1 MKFYHLFRSGELA
14 GSSKTILRIMRL
26 TMIIMT
32 TCLLQVSAAG
42 FAQRITL
49 SEKNTA
55 LVKIIQKIRTQ
66 SGYDFMID
74 SKLLNKAKP
83 VTVNLKGATIEEAM
97 KACLEG
103 QQISFSIENK
113 IVLLNLKE
121 SSVIDRLLDYIN
133 AIDIKGKVL
142 DESGQGLPG
151 ASVKVKGKTQTAVT
165 DVNGAFSLKNLSEDD
180 VLQISYVGY
189 VTQELKVSKSADIN
203 VKLVPQPSQLGEL
216 VVVGFG
222 TQKKA
227 NVIGSVAQVS
237 AKEINDRP
245 VSSLSNALTGMLPGV
260 SIIQR
265 SGQPGVT
272 KTSIQV
278 RGVGSFGA
286 SAAALILVDGIPV
299 NSFDDIDPND
309 VENIS
314 VLKDASTAAIYGSRA
329 SNGVILVT
337 TKTGKSSDGK
347 IKIAYNGYSGTQ
359 KATQYPEFVN
369 SAEYASL
376 MNEAVPGAYTPEQ
389 IEKYRNGSDPDNY
402 PNVNYADLVFKKST
416 FQTGHNLS
424 FSNSTQNTQYMLSMG
439 YLYQNGIVKNNDYSR
454 YNLRFNM
461 TNTFRPNL
469 KLTTRLSGAQYLNHE
484 PAPPAT
490 LDWTGMLGN
499 ISQVMRV
506 PAIYA
511 NKLSNGDY
519 GLGVVG
525 KGTPV
530 SYSDNDSFFKD
541 KQTDLLVNTRLDWDI
556 IKDLKLSII
565 AGYTQLNDNSQ
576 RFLANQRLT
585 SKLTLGPGSL
595 NQGNAVN
602 TYKTLQQLAEYK
614 KVIGKHEF
622 GVLLGH
628 SYEYK
633 KFSSFTANRT
643 GYNSNTL
650 TELNAGD
657 ANTQKNTGTA
667 AEYALD
673 SYFGR
678 LNYNYAGKY
687 LAEGTIRYDGSSR
700 FPANNKYAGFSAM
713 AVGWRISEESF
724 LKDKLSWL
732 TDLKLKAS
740 IGVLG
745 NQNIMLNDTEQDYYP
760 YQGKLT
766 PGKNYPFG
774 GALSSGV
781 AYVTLTDPNIH
792 WESTRT
798 KDAGVDATL
807 FKGKLNLTATYFDRY
822 TYDILVSPS
831 GSVSNVLGFGVG
843 VQNSGKLSN
852 KGWEFTAAYRD
863 QIGEFAYNIS
873 TNLSIINNKVLDLG
887 VGNITQLNG
896 LTGNGSTLFIGSP
909 MQLYY
914 GYVAE
919 GLFKD
924 ANDIANYAD
933 QKTINPKVQPGDIR
947 YKDISGP
954 NGVPDGKVDAIY
966 DRKVL
971 GSRIPKY
978 SYGINLGASY
988 RNFDFSVLLQGV
1000 AKVNGYLS
1008 NYAGYAFYQNGN
1020 IQKWQAENHWSSANP
1035 DPNAKYP
1042 RLEAITNQGTPNT
1055 LTSSFWML
1063 NGNYLKVRNVQ
1074 LGYKFNGL
1082 GLKKE
1087 GIENL
1092 RVYLTAQNPLAFSKY
1107 PKGWDPEIN
1116 TEGDYYPIMANYT
1129 LGLNINF

>member
-1 MKFYHLFRSGELA
+1 
-14 GSSKTILRIMRL
+14 MRL
-26 TMIIMT
+26 TMMIIT

-55 LVKIIQKIRTQ
+55 LVKIIQKIRVQ

-74 SKLLNKAKP
+74 SKLLNKAKM
-83 VTVNLKGATIEEAM
+83 VTVNLQNATIEEAI
-97 KACLEG
+97 KACLAG
-103 QQISFSIENK
+103 QEISFSIENK
-113 IVLLNLKE
+113 IVLLSPKE
-121 SSVIDRLLDYIN
+121 MSVVDRILDYIN
-133 AIDIKGKVL
+133 SINLKGKVL
-142 DESGQGLPG
+142 DETGQGLPG
-151 ASVKVKGKTQTAVT
+151 ASVKVKGKPQTAVT
-165 DVNGAFSLKNLSEDD
+165 DANGAFLLKNLNEDD
-180 VLQISYVGY
+180 ILQISYIGY
-189 VTQELKVSKSADIN
+189 VTQEVKVSKSTEISI
-203 VKLVPQPSQLGEL
+203 KLVPQSSQLGEL

-227 NVIGSVAQVS
+227 NLIGSVAQVT

-260 SIIQR
+260 NIIQR
-265 SGQPGVT
+265 SGQPGLSGA
-272 KTSIQV
+272 SIQV

-286 SAAALILVDGIPV
+286 STGAFILVDGIPV

-329 SNGVILVT
+329 ANGVILVT

-359 KATQYPEFVN
+359 KATAYPEFVN
-369 SAEYASL
+369 SAEYATL

-402 PNVNYADLVFKKST
+402 PNVNYTDLVFKKST

-424 FSNSTQNTQYMLSMG
+424 FSNSTQNTQYMLSLG
-439 YLYQNGIVKNNDYSR
+439 YLYQNGIVKNNDYNR

-490 LDWTGMLGN
+490 LDWVNMLGS
-499 ISQVMRV
+499 ISQVIRV

-519 GLGVVG
+519 GLGVVA

-530 SYSDNDSFFKD
+530 SYMDNDSFLKM
-541 KQTDLLVNTRLDWDI
+541 KQTDLLLNTRLDWDP
-556 IKDLKLSII
+556 IKDLKLSVI

-576 RFLANQRLT
+576 RFLANQRLN
-585 SKLTLGPGSL
+585 SNVTLGPGSL
-595 NQGNAVN
+595 TQGNQLDA
-602 TYKTLQQLAEYK
+602 YKTLQQLAEYK
-614 KVIGKHEF
+614 KTINKHEF

-628 SYEYK
+628 TYEYK
-633 KFSSFTANRT
+633 KFSSFAANRT
-643 GYNSNTL
+643 GYNSNSL

-657 ANTQKNTGTA
+657 ANTQKNSGTA
-667 AEYALD
+667 MEYALD

-700 FPANNKYAGFSAM
+700 FPENDKYADFSAM
-713 AVGWRISEESF
+713 AVGWRISEEAF
-724 LKDKLSWL
+724 LKDRLSWL

-745 NQNIMLNDTEQDYYP
+745 NQNILLPDGSQDYYP
-760 YQGKLT
+760 YQGKLS
-766 PGKNYPFG
+766 PGRNYPFG

-781 AYVTLTDPNIH
+781 AYLTLTDPSIH

-798 KDAGVDATL
+798 KDVGLDATL
-807 FKGKLNLTATYFDRY
+807 FKGKLNLSSTYFDRY
-822 TYDILVSPS
+822 TYDILVSPG

-863 QIGEFAYNIS
+863 QIGELSFNVN
-873 TNLSIINNKVLDLG
+873 TNFSIINNKVIDLG

-896 LTGNGSTLFIGSP
+896 LIGNGSTLFIGAP
-909 MQLYY
+909 MNIYY

-933 QKTINPKVQPGDIR
+933 QKSINPRVQPGDIR

-954 NGVPDGKVDAIY
+954 NGVPDGKVDANY

-978 SYGINLGASY
+978 SYGINLGVNY
-988 RNFDFSVLLQGV
+988 HNFDLSVLLQGV

-1008 NYAGYAFYQNGN
+1008 DYAGYAFYQNGN
-1020 IQKWQAENHWSSANP
+1020 IQKWQAEDHWSVANP
-1035 DPNAKYP
+1035 NPNAKYP

-1063 NGNYLKVRNVQ
+1063 NGNYLKLRNVQ
-1074 LGYKFNGL
+1074 IGYKFDSPR
-1082 GLKKE
+1082 LKKA

-1092 RVYLTAQNPLAFSKY
+1092 RLYATAQNPLAFSKY

-1116 TEGDYYPIMANYT
+1116 TGGSYYPILANYT
-1129 LGLNINF
+1129 LGLNVNF

>member
-1 MKFYHLFRSGELA
+1 
-14 GSSKTILRIMRL
+14 MRL
-26 TMIIMT
+26 TMIIIT
-32 TCLLQVSAAG
+32 TCLLQVNAAG
-42 FAQRITL
+42 FAQRVTL
-49 SEKNTA
+49 SEKNIS
-55 LVKIIQKIRTQ
+55 LGKVIQKIRLQTD
-66 SGYDFMID
+66 YDFMID
-74 SKLLNKAKP
+74 SKLLNKAKT
-83 VTVNLKGATIEEAM
+83 VTVNLQGATIEEAM
-97 KACLEG
+97 KACLVG
-103 QQISFSIENK
+103 QEITFSIENK
-113 IVLLNLKE
+113 IVLLSLKE
-121 SSVIDRLLDYIN
+121 TSVIDRILDYIN
-133 AIDIKGKVL
+133 AIDLKGKVL
-142 DESGQGLPG
+142 DETGQPLPG
-151 ASVKVKGKTQTAVT
+151 ASVKVKGQNQTAVT
-165 DVNGAFSLKNLSEDD
+165 DANGMFALKNLKDD
-180 VLQISYVGY
+180 DLLQVSYVGY
-189 VTQELKVSKSADIN
+189 VTQELKVSKSANLVI
-203 VKLVPQPSQLGEL
+203 KLVPQPSELGEL

-227 NVIGSVAQVS
+227 NLIGSVAQVS

-265 SGQPGVT
+265 SGQPGL
-272 KTSIQV
+272 TSTAIQV

-286 SAAALILVDGIPV
+286 SASALILVDGIPV

-329 SNGVILVT
+329 ANGVILVT

-347 IKIAYNGYSGTQ
+347 LKIAYNGYFGTQ
-359 KATQYPEFVN
+359 RATAYPEFVN
-369 SAEYASL
+369 SADYAIL
-376 MNEAVPGAYTPEQ
+376 MNEAVPGAYTPAQ
-389 IEKYRNGSDPDNY
+389 IQKYRDGSDPDNY
-402 PNVNYADLVFKKST
+402 PNVDYMDLVLKKST
-416 FQTGHNLS
+416 VQTGHNLS
-424 FSNSTQNTQYMLSMG
+424 FSNSTQNTQYLLSMG
-439 YLYQNGIVKNNDYSR
+439 YLYQNGIVKNNDYNR

-461 TNTFRPNL
+461 TNTITPNL

-490 LDWTGMLGN
+490 LDWNNMLTS
-499 ISQVMRV
+499 ISQVIRV
-506 PAIYA
+506 PAIYV

-530 SYSDNDSFFKD
+530 SYMNNDSFYKD
-541 KQTDLLVNTRLDWDI
+541 KQTDLLVNTRLDWEV
-556 IKDLKLSII
+556 IKDLKLSVV

-576 RFLANQRLT
+576 RFLANQRLN
-585 SKLTLGPGSL
+585 SVVTLGPGSL
-595 NQGNAVN
+595 SQGNGLN

-614 KVIGKHEF
+614 KVISKHEF

-628 SYEYK
+628 SYEYN
-633 KFSSFTANRT
+633 KFSAFAANRT
-643 GYNSNTL
+643 GYNSNSL

-657 ANTQKNTGTA
+657 ANTQKNSGNA

-700 FPANNKYAGFSAM
+700 FPTDKKYAGFSAM
-713 AVGWRISEESF
+713 ALGWRISEESF

-745 NQNIMLNDTEQDYYP
+745 NQNIVSADGSQDYYP
-760 YQGKLT
+760 YQGKLD
-766 PGKNYPFG
+766 PGYNYPIG

-781 AYVTLTDPNIH
+781 AYVNLTDPTIH

-798 KDAGVDATL
+798 KDAGIDASL
-807 FKGKLNLTATYFDRY
+807 FKGKLNLSATYFDRY

-831 GSVSNVLGFGVG
+831 GSVSKVLGFNVG

-852 KGWEFTAAYRD
+852 KGWELTAAYRD
-863 QIGEFAYNIS
+863 QIGEFSFNIS

-887 VGNITQLNG
+887 VGNISQLNG
-896 LTGNGSTLFIGSP
+896 LTGNGSSLFIGYP
-909 MQLYY
+909 MNLYY

-924 ANDIANYAD
+924 ANDIAGYAD
-933 QKTINPKVQPGDIR
+933 QKSINPKVQPGDIR

-954 NGVPDGKVDAIY
+954 NGLPDGKVDAVY
-966 DRKVL
+966 DRTVL

-978 SYGINLGASY
+978 SYGINLTAAY
-988 RNFDFSVLLQGV
+988 HNFDISVLLQGV

-1008 NYAGYAFYQNGN
+1008 DYAGYAFYQNGN
-1020 IQKWQAENHWSSANP
+1020 IQKWQAEDHWSVDNP
-1035 DPNAKYP
+1035 SPNAKYP
-1042 RLEAITNQGTPNT
+1042 RLEAITNQGTANT

-1063 NGNYLKVRNVQ
+1063 NGNYLKVRNIQ
-1074 LGYKFNGL
+1074 LGYRFNSQS
-1082 GLKKE
+1082 LKKA

-1092 RVYLTAQNPLAFSKY
+1092 RIYATAQNPLAFSNY

-1116 TEGDYYPIMANYT
+1116 TGGSYYPIMANYT
-1129 LGLNINF
+1129 LGLNVNF